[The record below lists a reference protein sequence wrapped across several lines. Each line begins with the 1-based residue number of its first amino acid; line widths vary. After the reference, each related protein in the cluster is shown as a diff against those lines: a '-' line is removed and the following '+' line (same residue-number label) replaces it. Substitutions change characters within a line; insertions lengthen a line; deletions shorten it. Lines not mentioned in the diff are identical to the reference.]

1 VKCAALACAAPV
13 LISSAVALGAE
24 PPKCGEAAK
33 LAWYQRAIEVTD
45 GDATPHG
52 TLPEWCWSE
61 NRSANRAASRP
72 ARAPRKIAA
81 EVPAAVH
88 ATPVAGEPAIFD
100 NSLRSVAIRNDAL
113 STGD

>member
-1 VKCAALACAAPV
+1 VKCAVLACAAPV
-13 LISSAVALGAE
+13 LVSSAVALGAE

-45 GDATPHG
+45 GDAMPRD

-61 NRSANRAASRP
+61 NRSANRAAGRP

-81 EVPAAVH
+81 EGPGAAH
-88 ATPVAGEPAIFD
+88 ATPVAGEPAISD
-100 NSLRSVAIRNDAL
+100 NSLRSVSIRNGPL